1 MDVQHEPVAVPA
13 GEGAYDALYAVP
25 PPWDIGAAQP
35 ALREIVESGVVR
47 GRVLD
52 VGCGTGEHAL
62 MAAALGCAATGVD
75 LSETALDQARRKA
88 AERGLAVRFERR
100 DVLELAEW
108 GERFDAVLD
117 SLVFH
122 ALHGEHRRRYVE
134 GLRAVLELGGRLFV
148 LCYAEEPPS
157 CGGPV
162 HKVSPGDIESA
173 FADGWRIDA
182 IEAVTAETALPSL
195 PEGLRGLRA
204 ALTRTETAKEHE

>member
-13 GEGAYDALYAVP
+13 REGAYDALYALP

-88 AERGLAVRFERR
+88 AERGLVVRFERR

-108 GERFDAVLD
+108 GSGSTRCSTRWSFTRCMGSIDAVTW
-117 SLVFH
+117 
-122 ALHGEHRRRYVE
+122 
-134 GLRAVLELGGRLFV
+134 RA
-148 LCYAEEPPS
+148 CAQCSNPADDCS
-157 CGGPV
+157 C
-162 HKVSPGDIESA
+162 S
-173 FADGWRIDA
+173 
-182 IEAVTAETALPSL
+182 VTPRS
-195 PEGLRGLRA
+195 RRA
-204 ALTRTETAKEHE
+204 AGDRSTRSHQGTLNQRSPTAGVSMRSRRSPRRPRCRRFPRDCAGCAPP